1 MKTTLIAIDLMH
13 DYGANLKGSTTEGA
27 EGYREGKPHTPQEGW

>member
-1 MKTTLIAIDLMH
+1 MIASDWMH
-13 DYGANLKGSTTEGA
+13 DYKANLKSWTAEGA